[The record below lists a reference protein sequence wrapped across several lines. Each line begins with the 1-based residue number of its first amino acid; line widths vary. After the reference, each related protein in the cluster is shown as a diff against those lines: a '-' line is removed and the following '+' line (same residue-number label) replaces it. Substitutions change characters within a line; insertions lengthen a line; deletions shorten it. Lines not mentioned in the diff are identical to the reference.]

1 MKIKM
6 KMGNKKM
13 MVMMMMKM
21 MMMMMMMM
29 KMMMM
34 MMMMKMQMQM
44 QMCIVVGV
52 SLAGRMDMPRSK
64 HCQQVELVKHM
75 EKELRYNLVGA
86 LLLTFALQWI
96 TSSGLALDV
105 GLLLM
110 HANSHCAYQLALRQ
124 GDLVV
129 VPDLDNWPTWYS
141 TVFVVQCF
149 SSATC
154 MNYPW
159 PMGSNMPEQPQRPS
173 YMFIPNRCDMRQV
186 GYLLFSLWF
195 AMHCSITAQAGRTTF
210 SLI

>member
-1 MKIKM
+1 MKMKTRMQMKINIKMQMKIKM

-13 MVMMMMKM
+13 MVMMMMM
-21 MMMMMMMM
+21 MM
-29 KMMMM
+29 
-34 MMMMKMQMQM
+34 MQMQM